1 MSSKPFYTTKE
12 AGELL
17 GLSPRSITKYAEQRI
32 IEATKMGRDWV
43 ITAEELERFK
53 NAPRKVGRPKQ
64 ASK

>member
-1 MSSKPFYTTKE
+1 MNNKPFYTTKE

-17 GLSPRSITKYAEQRI
+17 GLSPRSVTKYAEQRI
-32 IEATKMGRDWV
+32 IEATKVGRDWI

-64 ASK
+64 APE